1 MREPY
6 QVLVILYNNDK
17 ELKVCVFH
25 RKKTNYWQFISGG
38 KESHDRDLIDTV
50 VREIFE
56 ETGLNIKREE
66 VKTLETITSIPAIW
80 FEKIKNN
87 TILVKENCFAVYL
100 DSFSN
105 ISLCDEHDRMLVVAS
120 KEAFNL
126 LQWDSNKTAL
136 YELSTK
142 LKRRLI

>member
-6 QVLVILYNNDK
+6 QVLVILYNNDI
-17 ELKVCVFH
+17 ELKICVFH
-25 RKKTNYWQFISGG
+25 RKKSDYWQFVSGG
-38 KESHDRDLIDTV
+38 KESHDKDLIDTV

-56 ETGLNIKREE
+56 ETGLNIKRDE

-80 FEKIKNN
+80 FEELKEN

-105 ISLCDEHDRMLVVAS
+105 ISLCDEHDRMLVVTS
-120 KEAFNL
+120 KEAFDL

-142 LKRRLI
+142 LKNRLI